1 VPGGVRAMMTGRICT
16 TLWGLSLLAA
26 VVWHDPLRAQT
37 IVGVILDD
45 LNSAPLP
52 VTSLMLLDS
61 TDTAVAWAESDSV
74 GRFVLR
80 APRFGRFRLFA
91 DRLGYGEIVSDILA
105 LGDTYPVD
113 VEVRMVPL
121 PLELDA
127 VVVTAERRRMRLDQ
141 QGFYRR
147 RERAFGTFFDTDEIR
162 ALHPTRTTDILRRVP
177 GVVVRR
183 NLEGGAVAT
192 TWRRGRSCPMKVVLD
207 GFKID
212 TSVGSLDDWVSA
224 ASVIGVE
231 VFPGGVGAPVQHRG
245 TDAFCGVVMI
255 WTR

>member
-1 VPGGVRAMMTGRICT
+1 MKTSEFRRALSL
-16 TLWGLSLLAA
+16 TLLLAA
-26 VVWHDPLRAQT
+26 ATPGPIGGQT

-45 LNSAPLP
+45 LNNAPLP
-52 VTSLMLLDS
+52 VTSVMLLDS

-74 GRFVLR
+74 GRFVLP
-80 APRFGRFRLFA
+80 APRFGRYRLFA
-91 DRLGYGEIVSDILA
+91 DRLGYGEVLSDTLA
-105 LGDTYPVD
+105 LAGAYPVD
-113 VEVRMVPL
+113 VEVRMVPI

-127 VVVTAERRRMRLDQ
+127 VVVTAERRRMRLEQ

-147 RERAFGTFFDTDEIR
+147 RGQAFGTFFDTEGIE
-162 ALHPTRTTDILRRVP
+162 ALHPTLTTDILRRVP

-183 NLEGGAVAT
+183 TREGGAVAT

-224 ASVIGVE
+224 SSVIGVE
-231 VFPGGVGAPVQHRG
+231 VYPGGVGAPIQYRG